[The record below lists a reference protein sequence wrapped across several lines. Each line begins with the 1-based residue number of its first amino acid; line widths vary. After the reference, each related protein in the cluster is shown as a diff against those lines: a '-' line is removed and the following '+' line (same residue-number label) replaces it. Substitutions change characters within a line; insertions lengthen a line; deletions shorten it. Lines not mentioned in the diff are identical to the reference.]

1 VKDPILILNEDVWA
15 PRPVWTGGKSRPHGD
30 LIPDQKI
37 NRADDETRP
46 ILLPEYSEINKRVR
60 KYARCDKRAWADK
73 VAHKSQLAAEIN
85 NSREP

>member
-1 VKDPILILNEDVWA
+1 VG
-15 PRPVWTGGKSRPHGD
+15 PRAGLEGGKSRPHGD

-37 NRADDETRP
+37 NSVDDKTRP

-73 VAHKSQLAAEIN
+73 LAHKTQLAAEIN
-85 NSREP
+85 NSREL